1 MSTGLGSADDAAAV
15 AAAAPELR
23 RNPWWIPPFLGRVPS
38 IERRL
43 VDLLGFVALAL
54 LFENYD
60 FSLLNAALKHIA
72 HDLGIAETDL
82 GYFTSLVRL
91 GALPAFAIIP
101 AADYIG
107 RRRLFLIAVVGLS
120 VGTFLTAFSQTPAQF
135 ILFQIVTRTFMLTAA
150 SVAFVF
156 VTEEFPAEHRGWGIG
171 MLAAVA
177 STGYGLGALLFA
189 FVEQLPWGWRSLYA
203 IGLTPVLFLPLFRR
217 NIGETQRF
225 TDHNAG
231 RIHVAG
237 LRGAVAS
244 WFHPVAALARRS
256 RTRVLGIVVVGS
268 VASFGEAVVHAFI
281 GYFVLTFHSWQPW
294 QYSIMVVLCGAVGI
308 IGSVIAGNLAD
319 RFGRRAVGFAFLAAF
334 PFISWLF
341 FRGPGW
347 SLPIVWI
354 AIVFATMA
362 SNVIIRAFST
372 ELFPTSQ
379 RATSAGILSLA
390 ETLGAGIGLLTLST
404 LTRQEGDLVAMLP
417 VVASATLISAFL
429 LLFFP
434 ETKQTE
440 LEAIS
445 SEEPIV
451 PGG

>member
-1 MSTGLGSADDAAAV
+1 MSTGLDSDVV
-15 AAAAPELR
+15 AGAGAAPMWR
-23 RNPWWIPPFLGRVPS
+23 RNPWWIPPFLGRVPN
-38 IERRL
+38 IEKRL

-72 HDLGIAETDL
+72 HDLNIGETDL

-91 GALPAFAIIP
+91 GALPAFALIP

-107 RRRLFLIAVVGLS
+107 RRRLFLIAVIGLS

-135 ILFQIVTRTFMLTAA
+135 IAFQIVTRTFMLTAA

-189 FVEQLPWGWRSLYA
+189 FVDRLPWGWRSLYV
-203 IGLTPVLFLPLFRR
+203 IGLTPVLLLPLFRR

-225 TDHNAG
+225 TDHNAA
-231 RIHVAG
+231 RVQAAG
-237 LRGAVAS
+237 LSGAIEA
-244 WFHPVAALARRS
+244 WFRPLLALARRS
-256 RTRVLGIVVVGS
+256 RTRVIGIIVVGG

-281 GYFVLTFHSWQPW
+281 GYFVQKFHNWEPW

-308 IGSVIAGNLAD
+308 IGSVVAGNLAD

-347 SLPIVWI
+347 SLPVVWI

-379 RATSAGILSLA
+379 RATSAGMLSLA
-390 ETLGAGIGLLTLST
+390 ETLGAGIGLLSLGA

-417 VVASATLISAFL
+417 LVASATLISAFL

-434 ETKQTE
+434 ETKQAE
-440 LEAIS
+440 LETIS
-445 SEEPIV
+445 SE
-451 PGG
+451 